1 MSDIRFNQ
9 WLHQSGTGG
18 VSQVDGGHVGI
29 GTTNPDI
36 AVHSANAKKL
46 NVGIVT
52 ANSVY
57 AGNFYGNGSNLSGLA
72 ADKIIEGDTK
82 VEVVDSGS
90 QYIVGEVNG
99 SEKIRIDSNGRLLL
113 GTTTEG
119 HPAADDFT
127 IANTANAN
135 DMGITLRSADNGQGA
150 IYFSDGTSGADEYR
164 GIINYNHTN
173 NFFSIFTDASE
184 KLRIDSDG
192 KVKIGN
198 SGGTP
203 AGKLHID
210 EIGNGDIVAELTANS
225 PMFTYRNGSNAWFHA
240 GKHPSADVFV
250 IADGATTTTNE
261 RLRILSNGHVAIGHD
276 IANDTGMFKVIA
288 ADGQSDDQYVG
299 QFKNLEA
306 TTNRNW
312 GLLVQAGSSSTDE
325 SFRVRNSANN
335 ADHLL
340 VRGNGI
346 ISMPKQPMVR
356 TRGGWS
362 NVDWNGYKQMS
373 WNGED
378 EDIGGNF
385 SGGVFT
391 VPSGGA
397 GRYVLTAQFIGP
409 SSSGFVLWS
418 FFKNTTALNPWVQIY
433 NTNTNVES
441 GAGTVAVTCAVGDTL
456 RIAWHGNYNTPY
468 NGGYNSFSIYK
479 VH

>member
-99 SEKIRIDSNGRLLL
+99 SEKIRITSDGKILI
-113 GTTTEG
+113 GTSTPQG
-119 HPAADDFT
+119 NANADDLVVST
-127 IANTANAN
+127 SGHS
-135 DMGITLRSADNGQGA
+135 GITIRSGTSHNGNIFFA
-150 IYFSDGTSGADEYR
+150 DGTSGGDEYR
-164 GIINYNHTN
+164 GVIDYKHNDNVMSFSTN
-173 NFFSIFTDASE
+173 AAE
-184 KLRIDSDG
+184 RLRIHSDG

-203 AGKLHID
+203 DGKLHID

-356 TRGGWS
+356 TRGGWT

-378 EDIGGNF
+378 EDIGSNF

-391 VPSGGA
+391 VPAGGA
-397 GRYVLTAQFIGP
+397 GVYIMTAQFIGP

-433 NTNTNVES
+433 NGSTNVET
-441 GAGTVAVTCAVGDTL
+441 GAGTVAITCAVGDTL

-468 NGGYNSFSIYK
+468 NGGYNSFSIFK